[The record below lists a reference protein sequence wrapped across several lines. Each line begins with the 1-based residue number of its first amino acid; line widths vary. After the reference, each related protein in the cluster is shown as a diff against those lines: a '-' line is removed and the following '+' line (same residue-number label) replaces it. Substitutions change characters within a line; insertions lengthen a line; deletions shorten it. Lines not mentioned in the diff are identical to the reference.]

1 MPRRMILGLPI
12 HFLGYHQGCWRLP
25 EVPADGVLQFEHFAE
40 CARIAERGKLDFVFL
55 ADSAAVRNLDDPSIP
70 RDREHEHLRVEPMA
84 LLAALAMV
92 TERIGLVAT
101 VSTTYNEPFMVARGF
116 ASLDHIAGGR
126 IGWNLVTGFS
136 RDEARNYGY
145 DAVIDSDIR
154 HARAREFVDV
164 VNGLYD
170 SWDDGAFP
178 RDRTTGIYFDRA
190 KMHFLDHVGAHFKV
204 RGPLDVQTP
213 PQRHLP
219 IITAGYSDQANEFT
233 AECANAVYSAAPTL
247 EVGRAYYA
255 DVKNRMAKYGRPPE
269 AVKVLAGIMP
279 FLGRTRQEARDKLDR
294 LQSLIQPEVGLGM
307 LRLHN
312 FPDLRGHD
320 LDGPMPEVELSRGR
334 YDMFSDMLL
343 ERVRRENLTIR
354 QTYEVIAEGFWQYG
368 KVGTASDI
376 ADAMEE
382 WFTTGA
388 ADGFNVQC
396 PYLPGGA
403 ADFVDLV
410 VPELQRRGLFRR
422 EYEEATLRERLGMAP
437 AISRYAA
444 AGEEVPA

>member
-1 MPRRMILGLPI
+1 MRRRMILGLPI

-25 EVPADGVLQFEHFAE
+25 DVPADGVLDFAHYVE
-40 CARIAERGKLDFVFL
+40 CARIAERGKFDFIFL
-55 ADSAAVRNLDDPSIP
+55 ADVAAARNLDDPSIP
-70 RDREHEHLRVEPMA
+70 RDREHEHLRMEPLA

-101 VSTTYNEPFMVARGF
+101 ASSTYNDPYMLARGF

-145 DAVIDSDIR
+145 DAVIASDIR
-154 HARAREFVDV
+154 HERAREFIDIVH
-164 VNGLYD
+164 GLYD

-178 RDRTTGIYFDRA
+178 RDRTTGIYFDRS
-190 KMHFLDHVGAHFKV
+190 KMHFLDHRGEHFTV

-219 IITAGYSDQANEFT
+219 IITAGYSEQANEFT
-233 AECANAVYSAAPTL
+233 AERADAVYSAAPSV
-247 EVGRAYYA
+247 EVGRTYYA
-255 DVKNRMAKYGRPPE
+255 DVKGRMAKYGRPPE
-269 AVKVLAGIMP
+269 VLKVLAGIMP
-279 FLGRTRQEARDKLDR
+279 FVGRTRAEAQAKFDR

-312 FPDLRGHD
+312 FPDLRDHD
-320 LDGPMPEVELSRGR
+320 LDGPMPQVELSRGR
-334 YDMFSDMLL
+334 YDMFSDALL

-354 QTYEVIAEGFWQYG
+354 QTYEAISAGFWHLG
-368 KVGTASDI
+368 KVGTATDI
-376 ADAMEE
+376 ADVMEE

-388 ADGFNVQC
+388 ADGFNVQS
-396 PYLPGGA
+396 PFLPGAA
-403 ADFVDLV
+403 ADFVELV
-410 VPELQRRGLFRR
+410 VPELQRRGLFHT
-422 EYEEATLRERLGMAP
+422 EYEETTLRERLGMPP
-437 AISRYAA
+437 AVSRYATA
-444 AGEEVPA
+444 QEMRA

>member
-1 MPRRMILGLPI
+1 MQRRMILGLPI

-25 EVPADGVLQFEHFAE
+25 NVPADGVLRFEHFAE
-40 CARIAERGKLDFVFL
+40 CARIAERGKFDFVFL

-70 RDREHEHLRVEPMA
+70 RDREHEQLRVEPMA
-84 LLAALAMV
+84 LIAALAMV
-92 TERIGLVAT
+92 TNRIGLVAT
-101 VSTTYNEPFMVARGF
+101 VSTTYNEPYMLARGF
-116 ASLDHIAGGR
+116 ASLDHIAHGR

-145 DAVIDSDIR
+145 DAVIDSNIR
-154 HARAREFVDV
+154 HERAREFVDV

-170 SWDDGAFP
+170 SWDDDAFP
-178 RDRTTGIYFDRA
+178 RDRTTGIYFDRT
-190 KMHFLDHVGAHFKV
+190 KMHFLDHRGTHFKV

-219 IITAGYSDQANEFT
+219 IITAGYSEQANEFT
-233 AECANAVYSAAPTL
+233 AERADAVYSAAPTL
-247 EVGRAYYA
+247 EVGREYYA
-255 DVKNRMAKYGRPPE
+255 DIKGRMAKYGRPAE

-279 FLGRTRQEARDKLDR
+279 FVGRTRAEAQAKFDH
-294 LQSLIQPEVGLGM
+294 LQSLILPEVGLGM

-334 YDMFSDMLL
+334 YDMFSDALL
-343 ERVRRENLTIR
+343 ERVRRDNLTIR
-354 QTYEVIAEGFWQYG
+354 QTYEAIAAGFWQFG
-368 KVGTASDI
+368 KIGTAADI

-396 PYLPGGA
+396 PSLPGGA

-410 VPELQRRGLFRR
+410 VPELQRRGLVRAD
-422 EYEEATLRERLGMAP
+422 YEEATLRERLGMAP
-437 AISRYAA
+437 AVSRHAAREEISA
-444 AGEEVPA
+444 